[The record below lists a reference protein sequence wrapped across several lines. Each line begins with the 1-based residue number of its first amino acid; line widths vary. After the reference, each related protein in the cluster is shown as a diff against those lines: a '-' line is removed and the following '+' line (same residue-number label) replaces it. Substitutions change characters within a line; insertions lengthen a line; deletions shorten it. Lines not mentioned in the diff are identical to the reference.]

1 MFVLLFVF
9 AAISN
14 QWQASADGC
23 RSVIDSTATLANLD
37 ATDTNLMTFINNW
50 FYRILANG
58 T

>member
-37 ATDTNLMTFINNW
+37 AADSNLMTFTHDW
-50 FYRILANG
+50 FYRIMANDS
-58 T
+58 

>member
-9 AAISN
+9 AASNN

-23 RSVIDSTATLANLD
+23 RSVIDSTATLATLD
-37 ATDTNLMTFINNW
+37 PSDTSLMTFINNW